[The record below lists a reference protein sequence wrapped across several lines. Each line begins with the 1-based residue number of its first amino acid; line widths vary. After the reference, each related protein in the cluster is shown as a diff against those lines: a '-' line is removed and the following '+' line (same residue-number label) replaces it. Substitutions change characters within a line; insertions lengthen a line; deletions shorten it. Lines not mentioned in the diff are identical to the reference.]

1 MKIPG
6 LLKFLWLPLLVSR
19 SVLVVVAILWQLQ
32 QQNVRYLGSQIDT
45 LQGKIDD
52 LQKTVTQM
60 MQMQRCS

>member
-6 LLKFLWLPLLVSR
+6 LLKLLWLPLLVSG

-60 MQMQRCS
+60 MQMQRFS

>member
-6 LLKFLWLPLLVSR
+6 LLKFLWLPLLVSG

-60 MQMQRCS
+60 MQMQRFS

>member
-60 MQMQRCS
+60 MQMQRFS